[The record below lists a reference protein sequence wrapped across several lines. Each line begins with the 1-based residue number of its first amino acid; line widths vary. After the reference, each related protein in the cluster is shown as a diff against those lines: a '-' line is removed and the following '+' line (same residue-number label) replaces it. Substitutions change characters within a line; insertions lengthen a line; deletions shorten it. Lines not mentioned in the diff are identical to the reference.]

1 MTQRTLSKLKNNL
14 HKMSRIELVETIWE
28 FSNDELESLQDVLI
42 IAKENDNQLKQRLS
56 HILSWYEYLA
66 K

>member
-1 MTQRTLSKLKNNL
+1 
-14 HKMSRIELVETIWE
+14 MSRIELVETIWE
-28 FSNDELESLQDVLI
+28 YSSDELESTQDLLI
-42 IAKENDNQLKQRLS
+42 IAKENDNQLKERLS

>member
-1 MTQRTLSKLKNNL
+1 MTQKTLDKLKNNL

-28 FSNDELESLQDVLI
+28 YSSDELESLQDVLI

>member
-1 MTQRTLSKLKNNL
+1 MTQKTLSKLKNDL
-14 HKMSRIELVETIWE
+14 HKMTRIELVDKIWE
-28 FSNDELESLQDVLI
+28 FSSDEIESTQDLLI
-42 IAKENDNQLKQRLS
+42 IAKENDNQLKERLY